1 MSYFP
6 RLTKFALA
14 VATAVA
20 ISSCAAAIPAKHAVE
35 PAAPMEPQ
43 DTVAGRAP
51 QNPPPAVRQEKREFM
66 PASEDISPLK
76 TKKISIS
83 ARNSPLRDVIYTVAE
98 AASLNVIMEKGVD
111 PETPVTIALKNM
123 SAESVLETVLSSAD
137 YFYTIEGNLI
147 SIKLMD
153 TRIFEFGQPSVI
165 QEYSVEVGGDMLGAA
180 KTGSSGV
187 SGSGVQEGQAA
198 KGAEPTFS
206 VNRMTGTIVVT
217 APKKDLERVENYLKT
232 VRKILKRQVLVEARI
247 VEVQLSDSLKN
258 GIDWDFLSGNWNGG
272 GSVSFGTT
280 GFTNTLNNLP
290 NFNFTLTGGDF
301 TALLKALQQQG
312 NVNVLSNPRVNIMNG
327 QTAHLSVGRKTDY
340 ISKVETTSTGSATS
354 VPTVTFTVETSSV
367 LSVLVF
373 GLVPYIN
380 SKEDGEIS
388 MTISPIIS
396 DLVRLDNKSIG
407 ASGA

>member
-180 KTGSSGV
+180 KTGS
-187 SGSGVQEGQAA
+187 
-198 KGAEPTFS
+198 
-206 VNRMTGTIVVT
+206 
-217 APKKDLERVENYLKT
+217 
-232 VRKILKRQVLVEARI
+232 
-247 VEVQLSDSLKN
+247 
-258 GIDWDFLSGNWNGG
+258 
-272 GSVSFGTT
+272 
-280 GFTNTLNNLP
+280 
-290 NFNFTLTGGDF
+290 
-301 TALLKALQQQG
+301 
-312 NVNVLSNPRVNIMNG
+312 
-327 QTAHLSVGRKTDY
+327 
-340 ISKVETTSTGSATS
+340 
-354 VPTVTFTVETSSV
+354 
-367 LSVLVF
+367 
-373 GLVPYIN
+373 
-380 SKEDGEIS
+380 
-388 MTISPIIS
+388 
-396 DLVRLDNKSIG
+396 
-407 ASGA
+407 